1 MVKSMEVEFF
11 QKYFIDPIYEG
22 TGYNPVNTVVYG
34 LLLGIGIILCY
45 KLLEK
50 LNVKID
56 EKFFIALLPF
66 ITLGAFLRAL
76 EDARLLPKSALFIT
90 PGIFFT
96 TFALAAAALV
106 ISLLLQS
113 KIEYHKTMPA
123 LGCVLLIYP
132 ALLSLKNIYTFK
144 PLLYVA
150 AVFAI
155 SCALVLIALRF
166 YTSDGWIHAA
176 FAAHLLDASATV
188 VGVEFFGYWEEH
200 VFERMLIDKLGTAF
214 VLFPLKIAVLLLVIF
229 VVQKILDRDAAKF
242 WYFALFVLGFA
253 PGLRDLLKIMLLG

>member
-1 MVKSMEVEFF
+1 MKFELFR
-11 QKYFIDPIYEG
+11 KYFIDPIYDG
-22 TGYNPVNTVVYG
+22 TGYNAVNTIVYG
-34 LLLGIGIILCY
+34 LLLGAGIIFCY
-45 KLLEK
+45 RLLEK
-50 LNVKID
+50 LRVKMD
-56 EKFFIALLPF
+56 DRFFIALLPF
-66 ITLGAFLRAL
+66 IILGAFLRAL

-96 TFALAAAALV
+96 AFAVAFTALI

-113 KIEYHKTMPA
+113 KIEYHRTLPA

-155 SCALVLIALRF
+155 SCAFVLTALRF
-166 YTSDGWIHAA
+166 YTSNTWIHAA
-176 FAAHLLDASATV
+176 FAAHMLDASATV

-200 VFERMLIDKLGTAF
+200 IFERMLIEKLGTAF
-214 VLFPLKIAVLLLVIF
+214 VLFPLKVGVLLLAIYAA
-229 VVQKILDRDAAKF
+229 QKFLDKKAAKF

>member
-11 QKYFIDPIYEG
+11 QKYFIEPIYSE
-22 TGYNPVNTVVYG
+22 GYNVVNTIVYG
-34 LLLGIGIILCY
+34 LLLGIGIIFCY
-45 KLLEK
+45 RLLEK
-50 LNVKID
+50 LRVKID
-56 EKFFIALLPF
+56 ERLFLALLPF

-76 EDARLLPKSALFIT
+76 EDALLLPKSALFIT

-96 TFALAAAALV
+96 IFALAAAALV
-106 ISLLLQS
+106 VSLSLGR
-113 KIEYHKTMPA
+113 EYHRVMFMA
-123 LGCVLLIYP
+123 GVFLLIYP
-132 ALLSLKNIYTFK
+132 LFLLSKNIYTFK
-144 PLLYVA
+144 PLLYIA

-155 SCALVLIALRF
+155 SCLLVFAFLRRF
-166 YTSDGWIHAA
+166 KFEKWIYAA
-176 FAAHLLDASATV
+176 FAAHMLDASATV

-200 VFERMLIDKLGTAF
+200 VFEGMLVDKLGTAF

-253 PGLRDLLKIMLLG
+253 PGLRDVLKIMLLG